1 MLSNAPPS
9 QWLMWWAVLATLFH
23 TVGTLSA
30 LHAVLKCRTSEG
42 AIAWGLSLV
51 FCPYLAIPAYWA
63 FGKDK
68 FTGYV
73 RRFKKHQQARR
84 NEWLDQIREAGPKAK
99 PLSADLDQAR
109 VGFEHLAD
117 FPLTHGNQVDLL
129 IDGEDAYREMFQA
142 IASAKSYVLV
152 EYFIIQDD
160 GVGNQFREAL
170 MERAQAGVKV
180 YLIYDEFG
188 CLGVSRTY
196 FQGLRDAGVE
206 VVAFAPGGWTKGR
219 LQINFRNH
227 RKILVV
233 DGQLA
238 HVGGINIGDD
248 ALGLNSFYG
257 LWRDTNVSV
266 SGPAVQ
272 GIQAVFCRDYH
283 WASGGKSIPEIDW
296 VPGPDHDGPD
306 SALYVAA
313 GPADQTDTGTGIFLN
328 SIHTARRRIWLATP
342 YFLPTAPVLSA
353 LQTAVLRGV
362 EVKIIIPFKRDILLA
377 YLAAF
382 VYLPEA
388 LRSGIEIHRFQPGYT
403 HQKVMLMDDELC
415 WVGSSNMDARSMDL
429 NFEGNL
435 VVFGERFARTVEKML
450 KLDLERCQR
459 MKPEDCPSGLLFR
472 FAVRFARLF
481 ENIL

>member
-1 MLSNAPPS
+1 
-9 QWLMWWAVLATLFH
+9 MWWAILATVSH
-23 TVGTLSA
+23 TIGIFSA
-30 LHAVLKCRTSEG
+30 LHAILKCRTSEG

-73 RRFKKHQQARR
+73 RRFKRHQAARR
-84 NEWLDQIREAGPKAK
+84 DEWLEQVREVGSAAE
-99 PLSADLDQAR
+99 PLRPDLDQAR
-109 VGFEHLAD
+109 VGYERLAD
-117 FPLTHGNQVDLL
+117 FPLTYGNQVDLL
-129 IDGEDAYREMFQA
+129 IDGETAYDEMFKA
-142 IASAKSYVLV
+142 IGRAQKYVLV
-152 EYFIIQDD
+152 EYFIILND
-160 GVGNQFREAL
+160 GIGNRFREAL
-170 MERAQAGVKV
+170 MERARAGVKV
-180 YLIYDEFG
+180 YLVYDEFG
-188 CLGVSRTY
+188 CLGTGRAF
-196 FQGLRDAGVE
+196 FQEMRDVGVE

-248 ALGLNSFYG
+248 TIGLSPFYG
-257 LWRDTNVSV
+257 LWRDTNVSLT
-266 SGPAVQ
+266 GPAVQ
-272 GIQAVFCRDYH
+272 GVQAVFCRDYY
-283 WASGGKSIPEIDW
+283 WASGGKTIPEIDW
-296 VPGPDHDGPD
+296 VPLPVPDGPD
-306 SALYVAA
+306 AAVYVAA

-328 SIHTARRRIWLATP
+328 SIHSARRRIWLATP
-342 YFLPTAPVLSA
+342 YFLPTAPVMSA
-353 LQTAVLRGV
+353 LETAVLRGV

-388 LRSGIEIHRFQPGYT
+388 LRCGIQIHRFKPGYT
-403 HQKVMLMDDELC
+403 HQKVMLIDDELC

-450 KLDLERCQR
+450 KLDLERCER
-459 MKPEDCPSGLLFR
+459 MKPEDCPNSLPFR

>member
-1 MLSNAPPS
+1 MTELTTAKQGLLLIP
-9 QWLMWWAVLATLFH
+9 LLHGM
-23 TVGTLSA
+23 GILSA

-51 FCPYLAIPAYWA
+51 FFPYLALPAYWA

-84 NEWLDQIREAGPKAK
+84 NEWLQQVREAGPPAA
-99 PLSADLDQAR
+99 PLSSDLDQAR

-117 FPLTHGNQVDLL
+117 FPLTHGNRVDLL
-129 IDGEDAYREMFQA
+129 IDGEQAYPAMLEA
-142 IASAKSYVLV
+142 ISSAQCYILA
-152 EYFIIQDD
+152 EYFIILND
-160 GVGNQFREAL
+160 GIGNRFKTAL
-170 MERAQAGVKV
+170 MERARAGVKV

-188 CLGVSRTY
+188 CLGVGRA
-196 FQGLRDAGVE
+196 FFEEMRQAGVE

-233 DGQLA
+233 DGRLA
-238 HVGGINIGDD
+238 QVGGLNVGDD
-248 ALGLNSFYG
+248 ALGLSEFYG
-257 LWRDTNVSV
+257 YWRDTNVSLT
-266 SGPAVQ
+266 GPAVL
-272 GIQAVFCRDYH
+272 GVQAVFCRDYY
-283 WASGGKSIPEIDW
+283 WASGGKDIPEIDW
-296 VPGPDHDGPD
+296 TPNPDHDGPD
-306 SALYVAA
+306 AAIYVAA
-313 GPADQTDTGTGIFLN
+313 GPADQTDTGTAIFLN
-328 SIHTARRRIWLATP
+328 SIASARRRIWLSTP
-342 YFLPTAPVLSA
+342 YFLPTEPVMSA

-362 EVKIIIPFKRDILLA
+362 EVKVIMPFKRDILLA

-388 LRSGIEIHRFQPGYT
+388 LQCGIEIHRFQPGYT
-403 HQKVMLMDDELC
+403 HQKVMLIDDELC

-435 VVFGERFARTVEKML
+435 VVFGRRFSQTVEKML
-450 KLDLERCQR
+450 QLDLERCQR

>member
-1 MLSNAPPS
+1 MIDVATAKQGLMLIPI
-9 QWLMWWAVLATLFH
+9 LHTL
-23 TVGTLSA
+23 GLLSA
-30 LHAVLKCRTSEG
+30 LHAVLNCRTSEG
-42 AIAWGLSLV
+42 AIAWGLSL
-51 FCPYLAIPAYWA
+51 FFFPYLALPAYWA

-73 RRFKKHQQARR
+73 RRFKKLQRARR
-84 NEWLDQIREAGPKAK
+84 EEWLQQVREAGPKAV
-99 PLSADLDQAR
+99 PLSPELEQAR
-109 VGFEHLAD
+109 IGFEHLAD
-117 FPLTHGNQVDLL
+117 FPLTYGNRVDLL
-129 IDGEDAYREMFQA
+129 IDGEQAYPAMLEA
-142 IASAKSYVLV
+142 IASAKTYVLA
-152 EYFIIQDD
+152 EYFIILND
-160 GVGNQFREAL
+160 GMGNKFKEAL
-170 MERAQAGVKV
+170 MERARAGVKV

-188 CLGVSRTY
+188 CLGVGRAF
-196 FQGLRDAGVE
+196 FQEMREAGVE

-238 HVGGINIGDD
+238 HVGGMNIGDD
-248 ALGLNSFYG
+248 TLGLSPFYG
-257 LWRDTNVSV
+257 YWRDTNVSLT
-266 SGPAVQ
+266 GPAVLGVQ
-272 GIQAVFCRDYH
+272 TVFCRDYY
-283 WASGGKSIPEIDW
+283 WASGGKDIPEIDW
-296 VPGPDHDGPD
+296 IPNPEHDGPD
-306 SALYVAA
+306 AAVYVAA
-313 GPADQTDTGTGIFLN
+313 GPADQSDTGTAIFLN
-328 SIHTARRRIWLATP
+328 SIASARQRIWLSTP

-362 EVKIIIPFKRDILLA
+362 DVKIIMPFKRDILLA

-388 LRSGIEIHRFQPGYT
+388 LQSGIEIHRFKPGYT
-403 HQKVMLMDDELC
+403 HQKVMLIDDELC

-435 VVFGERFARTVEKML
+435 VVFGRRFTETVEKML
-450 KLDLERCQR
+450 KLDLERCQKMR
-459 MKPEDCPSGLLFR
+459 PEDCPSGFWFR

>member
-1 MLSNAPPS
+1 MILAAPPS
-9 QWLMWWAVLATLFH
+9 QWLMWWAVLATVFH
-23 TVGTLSA
+23 TIGILSA

-42 AIAWGLSLV
+42 AIAWGLSLL
-51 FCPYLAIPAYWA
+51 FFPYIALPAYWA

-73 RRFKKHQQARR
+73 LRFKRHQQARR
-84 NEWLDQIREAGPKAK
+84 DEWLEQVREAGSSTR
-99 PLSADLDQAR
+99 PLNPDLEQAR
-109 VGFEHLAD
+109 IGFEHLAA
-117 FPLTHGNQVDLL
+117 FPLTHGNRVDLL
-129 IDGEDAYREMFQA
+129 IDGEEAYGEMFKA
-142 IASAKSYVLV
+142 IGSAQKYVLV
-152 EYFIIQDD
+152 EYFIIFDD
-160 GVGNQFREAL
+160 GVGKRFRDAL
-170 MERAQAGVKV
+170 VERARAGVKV
-180 YLIYDEFG
+180 YLVYDEFG
-188 CLGVSRTY
+188 CLTTGRAY
-196 FQGLRDAGVE
+196 FDEMKEAGVE

-248 ALGLNSFYG
+248 TMGLSPFYG
-257 LWRDTNVSV
+257 PWRDTNVSLT
-266 SGPAVQ
+266 GPAVQ
-272 GIQAVFCRDYH
+272 GVQAVFCRDYY
-283 WASGGKSIPEIDW
+283 WASGGQTIPEIDW
-296 VPGPDHDGPD
+296 VPNPDPEGPD
-306 SALYVAA
+306 AAVYVAA
-313 GPADQTDTGTGIFLN
+313 GPADETDTGTGIFLN
-328 SIHTARRRIWLATP
+328 SIYTARKRIWLATP
-342 YFLPTAPVLSA
+342 YFLPTAPVMSA

-362 EVKIIIPFKRDILLA
+362 EVKIIIPFKRDILLT

-388 LRSGIEIHRFQPGYT
+388 LRCGIQIHRYKPGYT
-403 HQKVMLMDDELC
+403 HQKVMLIDDEVS

-435 VVFGERFARTVEKML
+435 VVFGARFAQKVEKML
-450 KLDLERCQR
+450 KLDLERCER
-459 MKPEDCPSGLLFR
+459 MKPEDCPKGLLFR